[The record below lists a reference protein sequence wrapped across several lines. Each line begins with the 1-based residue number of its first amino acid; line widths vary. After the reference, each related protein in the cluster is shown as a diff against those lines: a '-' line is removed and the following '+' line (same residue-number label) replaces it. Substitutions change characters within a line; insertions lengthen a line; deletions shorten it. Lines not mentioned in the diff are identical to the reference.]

1 MDPAE
6 SRIGTTINISG
17 AGWPTGTGAN
27 LVGIYYD
34 SVQYA
39 TAIAAADGRWSASI
53 SVPTAANV
61 GETHTVEAMATVGGG
76 SETNVTQEADH
87 KTPDAVVT
95 LSSAQAQRGT
105 TITVSGENF
114 NVFRPVTIEIDGSH
128 VAPSATTTDGTGSFS
143 AEVRVPG
150 LSLGNKNLKVSVNNV
165 PVVEFLEIVATPV
178 SHDHGKRGRVRA
190 DLVPR
195 TS

>member
-1 MDPAE
+1 
-6 SRIGTTINISG
+6 
-17 AGWPTGTGAN
+17 
-27 LVGIYYD
+27 
-34 SVQYA
+34 
-39 TAIAAADGRWSASI
+39 
-53 SVPTAANV
+53 
-61 GETHTVEAMATVGGG
+61 MATVGGA
-76 SETNVTQEADH
+76 SEPNVTQEADH

-105 TITVSGENF
+105 TITVSGDNF
-114 NVFRPVTIEIDGSH
+114 NVFRPVMIEIDGSN

-178 SHDHGKRGRVRA
+178 SNKQGKR
-190 DLVPR
+190 R
-195 TS
+195 TCSPTW